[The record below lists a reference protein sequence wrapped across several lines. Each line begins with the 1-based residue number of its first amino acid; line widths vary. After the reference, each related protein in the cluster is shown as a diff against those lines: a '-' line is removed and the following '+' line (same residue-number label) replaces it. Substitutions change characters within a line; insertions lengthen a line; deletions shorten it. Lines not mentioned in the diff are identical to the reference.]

1 MALETVKLR
10 YSCHVFVISGEG
22 DHDLRRDDGI
32 VRFDIIAR

>member
-1 MALETVKLR
+1 MALESVTLR

-32 VRFDIIAR
+32 VGFDIIE